1 MSSTIRYDGY
11 SSGYSAGKKVVNKE
25 PLTSKFLVEKLYKYH
40 RERILAI
47 ETVIDDQLVQP
58 EFMVKQEWKKT
69 AKRRQAHLIAIENEA
84 FYQRLSTAETKS
96 SSYTEE
102 NIKHVELTN
111 HVKKHITRLNSNV
124 RIRKLTQIQKEN
136 EFFLHRLQKARPQ
149 TDSKAVEQWYQAHI
163 KFRQG
168 RRNHPTAGH
177 LMDGMEGM
185 YICIY
190 IYIYIYTYIYTSI
203 SICAYMYIHKYIYI
217 YIHIYTY
224 IYVYVCIY
232 IYTYIY
238 IYIYICTHT

>member
-190 IYIYIYTYIYTSI
+190 IYTYIYTVI

-238 IYIYICTHT
+238 IYICTHT